1 MKSKTLST
9 LSKEQQELTKLI
21 RQGLESGEGP
31 FADIFGAFNP
41 ESFKKG
47 VSDPAM
53 KQFTDEILPQL
64 HEQYIAGNQGLS
76 TARGEAA
83 TKAGTDLQS
92 KLAALMYQAQQQQGQ
107 NRMSGVNQLYRKQ
120 AVENIVQQPAQ
131 GGGGLSSFLG
141 PLGSVAGSLI
151 GGLFGGPVGARGG
164 QAVGSTGA
172 KSTGWNLGTSGS
184 GWNAGTQVG

>member
-107 NRMSGVNQLYRKQ
+107 NRMSGVNQLYGKQ
-120 AVENIVQQPAQ
+120 AVENIVKQPAQ

-141 PLGSVAGSLI
+141 PLGSIAGTAI
-151 GGLFGGPVGARGG
+151 GGLLGGPAGAAAGSAIGSAGG
-164 QAVGSTGA
+164 SAVGSTGA
-172 KSTGWNLGTSGS
+172 KSTGWNLGT
-184 GWNAGTQVG
+184 QVG